1 MTYQEIV
8 DVLGAEAKTLLTHQ
22 CRALSKDLIHPP
34 SPNHVQEV
42 FSASDRNEKV
52 KENLARLYGHGRLGH
67 SGYLSILPVDQDIEH
82 TANYSFYQNPRYF
95 DPENIVRLAMEAE
108 CSGLAASLGSLG
120 LLSNKYAEKI
130 PLIVKINHNELLTY
144 PNKHDQIFFAQV
156 EQAYNMGAVAVGATI
171 YFGSAESNRQIVEVA
186 QAFYRAHQLGLAT
199 ILWAY
204 PRNPAWRDK
213 DVNYESSADIT
224 SQANHLG
231 VTIEADIIK
240 QKMPTIDGAFKIFH
254 FAKENDQMYES
265 LATEHPI
272 DLLRLQVINC
282 YAGRINLLNSGGES
296 SHDGDF
302 QTDLKDAL
310 RTAVINKRGGGA
322 GVIMGRKAFKRPTD
336 EGVKIL
342 QAVQDVYLEQR
353 ISLA

>member
-1 MTYQEIV
+1 
-8 DVLGAEAKTLLTHQ
+8 
-22 CRALSKDLIHPP
+22 
-34 SPNHVQEV
+34 
-42 FSASDRNEKV
+42 
-52 KENLARLYGHGRLGH
+52 
-67 SGYLSILPVDQDIEH
+67 
-82 TANYSFYQNPRYF
+82 
-95 DPENIVRLAMEAE
+95 LAMEAE